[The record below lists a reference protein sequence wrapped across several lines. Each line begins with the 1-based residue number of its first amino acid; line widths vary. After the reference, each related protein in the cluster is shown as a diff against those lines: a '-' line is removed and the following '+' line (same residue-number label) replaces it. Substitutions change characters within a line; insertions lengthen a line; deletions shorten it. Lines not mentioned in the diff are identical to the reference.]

1 MLRHV
6 TVLACILLLMV
17 APPAVASPRSD
28 AEFIAALLV
37 RTDAYRNMLH
47 DRLTNARMN
56 RVRARLSE
64 HSAKVADQDKLAELL
79 SDFEVPEPVV
89 ERIEQ
94 IVADKLLETMAPE
107 RLALLADHLRADPD
121 DRDARSGG
129 ARPNDAERAM
139 TIDEFR
145 EKVEELQR
153 LTEDPAFA
161 REMEMFSIGVMLIS
175 LAVQASVS
183 VNADPS
189 PSELAELLGVDGVFT
204 FPNRIARR
212 DLIRDLRAA
221 DP

>member
-64 HSAKVADQDKLAELL
+64 HSTKVADQDKLAELL

-94 IVADKLLETMAPE
+94 IVADKLLETMTPE

-153 LTEDPAFA
+153 LTEAPAFA

-189 PSELAELLGVDGVFT
+189 PSELAELLEVDGVFT

>member
-1 MLRHV
+1 
-6 TVLACILLLMV
+6 
-17 APPAVASPRSD
+17 
-28 AEFIAALLV
+28 
-37 RTDAYRNMLH
+37 
-47 DRLTNARMN
+47 
-56 RVRARLSE
+56 
-64 HSAKVADQDKLAELL
+64 
-79 SDFEVPEPVV
+79 
-89 ERIEQ
+89 
-94 IVADKLLETMAPE
+94 
-107 RLALLADHLRADPD
+107 
-121 DRDARSGG
+121 
-129 ARPNDAERAM
+129 M

-189 PSELAELLGVDGVFT
+189 PSELAELLEVDGVFT
-204 FPNRIARR
+204 LQNRIARR